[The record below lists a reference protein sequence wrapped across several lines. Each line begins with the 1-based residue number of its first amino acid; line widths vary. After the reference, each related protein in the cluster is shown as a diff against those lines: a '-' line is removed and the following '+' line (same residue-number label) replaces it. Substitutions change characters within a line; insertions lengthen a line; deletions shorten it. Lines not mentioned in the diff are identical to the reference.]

1 MKDNKSILFQEET
14 LKITI
19 YWLIEEM
26 IKENQYDR
34 VRKVLTGK
42 VMIIPQNVCE
52 IMHIS
57 KTITD

>member
-1 MKDNKSILFQEET
+1 M
-14 LKITI
+14 
-19 YWLIEEM
+19 EEM
-26 IKENQYDR
+26 IKEKQYDR
-34 VRKVLTGK
+34 VRKVFTGK